1 MNKTQ
6 TAILI
11 VVAVVLLG
19 LLVYVGVNQQ
29 SPENGEA
36 LPGEENG
43 EEVEGEE
50 TTGPVGE
57 SEVEGGSPVSE
68 EGKVVT
74 EEGEPVDQAAEPGS
88 SSAPRQTAPMSEED
102 VPDTA
107 VKVKVSASGF
117 EPNEFT
123 VRRGAAVTLS
133 VTATDEQT
141 HIFKFSD
148 PSLKG
153 IAVGVGPGETRAIT
167 FNASDERGTYEFFCD
182 VPGHAGRGETGTM
195 IVE

>member
-11 VVAVVLLG
+11 IVAVVLLG

-29 SPENGEA
+29 SPEDGET
-36 LPGEENG
+36 LPGEENEEAIENG
-43 EEVEGEE
+43 EEA
-50 TTGPVGE
+50 GPVGE
-57 SEVEGGSPVSE
+57 SEVEGGSPVDE
-68 EGKVVT
+68 EGRVVT

-88 SSAPRQTAPMSEED
+88 PEAPRQTAPITEED

-107 VKVKVSASGF
+107 MKVSVSASGF
-117 EPNEFT
+117 DPNEFT

-153 IAVGVGPGETRAIT
+153 VAVGVGPGETRAIT
-167 FNASDERGTYEFFCD
+167 FNAPDERGTYEYFCD